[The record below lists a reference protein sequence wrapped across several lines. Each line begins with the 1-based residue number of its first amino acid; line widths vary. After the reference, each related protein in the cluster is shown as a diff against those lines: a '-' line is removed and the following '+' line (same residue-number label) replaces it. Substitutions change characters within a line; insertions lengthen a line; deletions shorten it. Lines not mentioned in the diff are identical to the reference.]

1 MPSGVAATSS
11 LAPRTPVGRLLR
23 WGRYALAAAVI
34 LSCLAM
40 LGVRYVVLPR
50 LDAHREDVASLLAR
64 ELGHPV
70 EIDGIATSW
79 DGWNPAV
86 TVRGLRVRDR
96 AGAAAQPLIDLAE
109 VSAVVSWTSLLVGEV
124 RLRTLRI
131 DRPRMSIR
139 RDTSGRIDVAGIE
152 VDPQDGAAGPGFS
165 AWLLNQREIVVK
177 DALVTWNDDLRNA
190 PQLLLDQVSLRLERG
205 FGRHRFGLRGT
216 PPPEIAAPIDVRGDF
231 ASLRGGGWAQANGRM
246 YVRLDYADV
255 AAWSEWLPLPIPVQS
270 GEGALRLWF
279 DVHDG
284 VPDGLVADVELANV
298 RARLTENLPP
308 LDLAHVAGRIAFERS
323 GARYSITAREL
334 SFVAPDG
341 VRVVPADIAVRYEL
355 GVDGETRNGRVAV
368 SHLELAPLSAL
379 AAHLPLPNVVRE
391 HVARHAPRGTLTEAA
406 VDWEGPL
413 AQPAS
418 FRTRGTFHDLGA
430 SAHGSL
436 PGFARLSGAFEA
448 TERGGSLRLSS
459 REVTFDLPQVFF
471 EPVVLDT
478 ASGRVRWDRDDR
490 GVEVR
495 LEDIEFA
502 NADAAGK
509 ASGTW
514 SSRPKGPGY
523 VDLTAQ
529 LTRADVRRVH
539 AYLPR
544 TIGAQT
550 RHWVRDS
557 LLAGTAEA
565 GEVTV
570 KGDLARFPFPGGR
583 DGKFLMTAKAR
594 NVLLDYA
601 NGWPVITDI
610 DADVRFEGP
619 GLTVAASRGRVLGT
633 ALARTRATMP
643 DLVIEHP
650 LLVVEGEASGPTAEF
665 QRFVES
671 SPVAPWIDRAT
682 DGVQATGNARLGLRL
697 EMRPS
702 QADDRARVGG
712 ELHLVDNALRVPG
725 LPPFTRVNGR
735 LAFSE
740 RELVARDVAF
750 EAYGGPGRLTLARRD
765 GTTRVNGTGSASIA
779 ALRQDVSGLPLERVS
794 GTADWRLDLTQRAG
808 VASWTVESN
817 LRGASID
824 LPAPLRKGAAESM
837 AFRLERRP
845 ASGDAGR
852 DTLIAQFGD
861 GVRVVAERRAN
872 GRDATVERALVLLGK
887 SAGRSVQ
894 PDRPGI
900 TIRGDVAKVDVDE
913 WLGVTRAEERRVAA
927 RPVPVPALELGA
939 IELDA
944 GELVAFGR
952 RFEQAK
958 ISARRG
964 ADGWRATIDSR
975 PLEGTVTWSPAGERQ
990 ANGRLT
996 AKLARLSL
1004 AAAEEVGARA
1014 AVPPAEPARTD
1025 GRPNPWPELEVTADR
1040 YIGRA
1045 GDLGRL
1051 ELSARPDGRDW
1062 RIDRLSLVNEAGRI
1076 DADGWWRAGGSVPQT
1091 KLDVA
1096 VDVRDAA
1103 AFLARMG
1110 LPGDVKAAPTRIEGQ
1125 LAWPG
1130 APDEFAYPALSGTLR
1145 VNVGPGQFT
1154 KLDPG
1159 VGRLLGVLSLQAL
1172 PRRISLDFR
1181 DVFSEG
1187 FAFDAIQGSV
1197 RIGSG
1202 IMHTENLLLSGPA
1215 AKVTFVGDVDLER
1228 ETQLLSVRVQPSLS
1242 TTISAG
1248 AGAAAVALL
1257 AANPLVGAAVGAG
1270 ALLAQKVMQD
1280 PIEQLFSYEYAVRGS
1295 WSEPVVERVA
1305 RRPVARADDAATA
1318 GATPR

>member
-1 MPSGVAATSS
+1 MS
-11 LAPRTPVGRLLR
+11 RLLR
-23 WGRYALAAAVI
+23 WGRYALAAVVI

-50 LDAHREDVASLLAR
+50 LDAHREDVAALLAR

-70 EIDGIATSW
+70 EIDGIATGW
-79 DGWNPAV
+79 DGWNPVV

-96 AGAAAQPLIDLAE
+96 AGVAAQPLIDLAE

-131 DRPRMSIR
+131 DQPRMSIR

-152 VDPQDGAAGPGFS
+152 FDPHDGAAGPGFS
-165 AWLLNQREIVVK
+165 TWLLNQREIVVK

-190 PQLLLDQVSLRLERG
+190 PQLLLDQVNLRLERG
-205 FGRHRFGLRGT
+205 FGRHRFGLKGT

-231 ASLRGGGWAQANGRM
+231 ASLRGGGWDRANGRI

-284 VPDGLVADVELANV
+284 VPEGIVADVELANV
-298 RARLTENLPP
+298 RARLAEHLPP
-308 LDLAHVAGRIAFERS
+308 LDLVHVAGRIAFDHS
-323 GARYSITAREL
+323 GARYAISAREL

-341 VRVVPADIAVRYEL
+341 VRVVPADIAIRYEL
-355 GVDGETRNGRVAV
+355 GDDGETRNGRIAV
-368 SHLELAPLSAL
+368 SHLELAPLTSL
-379 AAHLPLPNVVRE
+379 ATYLPLPTVIRE
-391 HVARHAPRGTLTEAA
+391 HVGRHAPRGTLTEAA

-413 AQPAS
+413 ARPVS
-418 FRTRGTFHDLGA
+418 FRSKGTFHDLGVR
-430 SAHGSL
+430 AHESL
-436 PGFARLSGAFEA
+436 PGFTRLSGSFEA
-448 TERGGSLRLSS
+448 TERGGSVRVSS

-471 EPVVLDT
+471 EPLVLDT
-478 ASGRVRWDRDDR
+478 ASGRVRWDRNER
-490 GVEVR
+490 GMDVR
-495 LEDIEFA
+495 LEDVEFA
-502 NADAAGK
+502 NADAAGS

-514 SSRPKGPGY
+514 SSRPKGPGF
-523 VDLTAQ
+523 VDLTAR
-529 LTRADVRRVH
+529 LMRGDVRRLH

-544 TIGAQT
+544 TISAQT
-550 RHWVRDS
+550 RIWVRDS
-557 LLAGTAEA
+557 LLAGTAEE
-565 GEVTV
+565 GEVTI
-570 KGDLARFPFPGGR
+570 KGDLSRFPFAGGR

-594 NVLLDYA
+594 DVLLDYA
-601 NGWPVITDI
+601 NHWPVVNGI

-619 GLTVAASRGRVLGT
+619 GLTVAATRGRVLGT
-633 ALARTRATMP
+633 AIARTKATMP

-650 LLVVEGEASGPTAEF
+650 LLIVEGEASGPTAEF
-665 QRFVES
+665 LRFVET
-671 SPVAPWIDRAT
+671 SPVAAWIDHAT
-682 DGVQATGNARLGLRL
+682 DGVQSAGNARLGLRL
-697 EMRPS
+697 ELRPS
-702 QADDRARVGG
+702 QPEDRARVGG
-712 ELHLVDNALRVPG
+712 ELQLVDNQLRVPG
-725 LPPFTRVNGR
+725 LPAFTRVNGR

-740 RELVARDVAF
+740 RELNGRDVAF
-750 EAYGGPGRLTLARRD
+750 EAYGGPGRLTLSRRD
-765 GTTRVNGTGSASIA
+765 GTTRVSGTGIA
-779 ALRQDVSGLPLERVS
+779 NLAAFRNDVSGLPLERVS
-794 GTADWRLDLTQRAG
+794 GTADWRLDLTHRAG
-808 VASWTVESN
+808 AASWSVDSN
-817 LRGASID
+817 LRGASVD
-824 LPAPLRKGAAESM
+824 LPSPLRKSAAEAV

-845 ASGDAGR
+845 ATGDAGR
-852 DTLIAQFGD
+852 DTLIAQYGE
-861 GVRVVAERRAN
+861 GVRLVAERRTN
-872 GRDATVERALVLLGK
+872 GRDTTVERALVLLGK
-887 SAGRSVQ
+887 AAGRSVQ
-894 PDRPGI
+894 PDRPGV
-900 TIRGDVAKVDVDE
+900 TLRGDVAKVDVDE
-913 WLGVTRAEERRVAA
+913 WLGVMRADERRATT
-927 RPVPVPALELGA
+927 RPAPALELGA
-939 IELDA
+939 IDLDA

-964 ADGWRATIDSR
+964 SDGWRATIDSR
-975 PLEGTVTWSPAGERQ
+975 PLEGTVTWFPANERQ
-990 ANGRLT
+990 ANGRVS
-996 AKLARLSL
+996 ARLSRL
-1004 AAAEEVGARA
+1004 SVGAAEEVGARA
-1014 AVPPAEPARTD
+1014 TVPPAEPARTES
-1025 GRPNPWPELEVTADR
+1025 RANPWPELEVTAER

-1051 ELSARPDGRDW
+1051 ELSARPEGRDW
-1062 RIDRLSLVNEAGRI
+1062 RIDRLALVNEAGRI
-1076 DADGWWRAGGSVPQT
+1076 DADGWWRAGGSSPQT

-1096 VDVRDAA
+1096 LDVRDAA

-1110 LPGDVKAAPTRIEGQ
+1110 LPGDVKAAPTKIEGQ

-1130 APDEFAYPALSGTLR
+1130 APDDFAYPALSGTLR
-1145 VNVGPGQFT
+1145 VNVGAGQFT
-1154 KLDPG
+1154 KLEPG

-1197 RIGSG
+1197 RIGGG

-1270 ALLAQKVMQD
+1270 ALLAQKMMQD

-1295 WSEPVVERVA
+1295 WTEPVVERMA
-1305 RRPVARADDAATA
+1305 RRPVARAGDAATA
-1318 GATPR
+1318 GATAR